1 MHHTIEHPLDVDFD
15 FASECKT
22 IQALLRFNIGK
33 DRLRN
38 GKALRI
44 YFGALVTFDFVLQRL
59 KDYTGA

>member
-33 DRLRN
+33 DRLHN
-38 GKALRI
+38 EKALSPFLKEHGI
-44 YFGALVTFDFVLQRL
+44 DYLFFDLRSSL
-59 KDYTGA
+59 